1 MLTPTYVSENSPRGL
16 RGALTG
22 FYQLFETIGAMLAFW
37 INYGALLNITGN
49 ASWIVPIS
57 MQALPA
63 LLLALGMLLCDE
75 SPRFLAK
82 QDNWEASSRVLSK
95 VRNLPLEHPYVQ
107 AEIHEMQAQLEEE
120 RALVRGSG
128 WKDIQREAWL
138 VPANRKR
145 ALMSIFLMVCRKHL
159 HGE

>member
-1 MLTPTYVSENSPRGL
+1 MITPTYVSENSPRAL

-22 FYQLFETIGAMLAFW
+22 LYQLLETIGAMLAFW
-37 INYGALLNITGN
+37 INYGALLHIQGN

-63 LLLALGMLLCDE
+63 LLLAVGMFLCDE

-82 QDNWEASSRVLSK
+82 QDNWEKAAAVLSR
-95 VRNLPLEHPYVQ
+95 VRNLPVEHPYVQ
-107 AEIHEMQAQLEEE
+107 AELHEMQAQLEGE
-120 RALVRGSG
+120 RALVQGSG
-128 WKDIQREAWL
+128 WKDIQRETWL

-145 ALMSIFLMVCRKHL
+145 ALMSIFLMVC
-159 HGE
+159 GST